1 MKAPEFMTPE
11 DGWDQLTVPAP
22 FSDERKE
29 LDIFCRQKTDATLY
43 EIYIDGLEMGELVY
57 TGQWRALRGNL
68 LTAKEISIL
77 TPIIMESTVKPPESS
92 VMTDDEKRLREW
104 LTANEVYPG
113 EPEMQAMVINSFH
126 AEETEA
132 YDEDD
137 LIPLDEI
144 DFDKFDLNTSF
155 EQEAKADEYDEQ
167 EWQEKVR
174 YALDNLDNFLLYINA
189 EWR

>member
-1 MKAPEFMTPE
+1 MPE
-11 DGWDQLTVPAP
+11 DGWDQLSIPAP
-22 FSDERKE
+22 FGDDRRE
-29 LDIFCRQKTDATLY
+29 LDVFCRQKPDATVY
-43 EIYIDGLEMGELVY
+43 AIYIDGLEMGELVY
-57 TGQWRALRGNL
+57 TGQWLALRGNL

-77 TPIIMESTVKPPESS
+77 TPIIMESRLKPPEPP

-104 LTANEVYPG
+104 MTANEVYPG
-113 EPEMQAMVINSFH
+113 EPDMQAMVINSLH
-126 AEETEA
+126 AEETE
-132 YDEDD
+132 DDDD

-144 DFDKFDLNTSF
+144 DFDKFDLNTNF
-155 EQEAKADEYDEQ
+155 DQEEARENENDEQ

>member
-11 DGWDQLTVPAP
+11 DGWDQLTLPAP
-22 FSDERKE
+22 FGDERKE
-29 LDIFCRQKTDATLY
+29 LDIFCRQKADATVY

-57 TGQWRALRGNL
+57 TGQWLALRGNL

-77 TPIIMESTVKPPESS
+77 TPIIMESTVRPPEPS

-104 LTANEVYPG
+104 MTGNEVYPG
-113 EPEMQAMVINSFH
+113 EPEMQAMVIISFH
-126 AEETEA
+126 AEETDE
-132 YDEDD
+132 YDDD
-137 LIPLDEI
+137 NLIPLDEI
-144 DFDKFDLNTSF
+144 DFDKFDLNSSF
-155 EQEAKADEYDEQ
+155 VQESKSDENDEQ
-167 EWQEKVR
+167 EWQGKVR